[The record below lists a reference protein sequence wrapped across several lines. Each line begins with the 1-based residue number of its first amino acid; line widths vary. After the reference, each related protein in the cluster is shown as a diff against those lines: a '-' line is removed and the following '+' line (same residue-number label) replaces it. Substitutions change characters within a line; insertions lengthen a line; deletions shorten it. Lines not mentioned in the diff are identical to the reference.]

1 MLGVDSV
8 SIELNPFLADLA
20 RAKLTPLSPS
30 AVLKD
35 CHTLISRTKIVKGDY
50 KPPSGAPSTLVEPGY
65 NERYIFSRDAFAA
78 ARALVRESR
87 KLPEGHARLARVL
100 LGSVL
105 VENSNIVVNGKGRR
119 YRKNWMA
126 RPRGARNIFE
136 SFESAV
142 EVATEDLSSFSDV
155 RRTTHIVHNADAR
168 VQLRRLRKADVAIFS
183 PPYPNSSD
191 YTDVYNLELWVLG
204 YFTASIDNRRLRAQT
219 LRSHV
224 QYKWNQGGSD
234 HQSMRLKDTV
244 HALRQ
249 KQDDLW
255 NKNIPE
261 MISLY
266 FDDLFVVFRELKR
279 TLAIGCHATVA
290 IGDSQYAGVLI
301 NAAGILSEVVEP
313 LGFRVVTS
321 APIRSMRTSAQHG
334 GRFELAETA
343 ITFERV
349 T

>member
-20 RAKLTPLSPS
+20 RAKVTPLSPS

-35 CHTLISRTKIVKGDY
+35 CRTLISRTKILKGDY
-50 KPPSGAPSTLVEPGY
+50 KPPSGAPSTLVEPGDSK
-65 NERYIFSRDAFAA
+65 RYIFSREAFAA

-87 KLPEGHARLARVL
+87 KLPEGHARLARIL

-119 YRKNWMA
+119 YRKNFMD
-126 RPRGARNIFE
+126 RRRDARNIFE

-142 EVATEDLSSFSDV
+142 EAATADLSSFSNA
-155 RRTTHIVHNADAR
+155 RRTRHIVHNADAR
-168 VQLRRLRKADVAIFS
+168 VQLRRLRKVDAAIFS
-183 PPYPNSSD
+183 PPYPNSFD
-191 YTDVYNLELWVLG
+191 YTDVYNLELWMLG
-204 YFTASIDNRRLRAQT
+204 YFNAPIDNRRLRAQT

-224 QYKWNQGGSD
+224 QYKWDQRGFEC
-234 HQSMRLKDTV
+234 QSIRLQETV

-249 KQDDLW
+249 KRDELW
-255 NKNIPE
+255 NKNIPD

-266 FDDLFVVFRELKR
+266 FEDLFVVFRELKR
-279 TLAIGCHATVA
+279 ILSVGRHVTVA
-290 IGDSQYAGVLI
+290 IGDSQYAGVLV
-301 NAAGILSEVVEP
+301 NVAGILCEVVEP
-313 LGFRVVTS
+313 LGFRVATS

-343 ITFERV
+343 ITFEKV
-349 T
+349 A